1 MKVILL
7 LCTFTFNRQ
16 DKPILADEPL
26 AMPAL
31 EPLMSQLTNWN
42 FPIFSLMEKT
52 HGKTGCILSQ
62 VNTN

>member
-7 LCTFTFNRQ
+7 LCMFTFNQ
-16 DKPILADEPL
+16 DKPILADEPP

-31 EPLMSQLTNWN
+31 EPLMSQLANWN